1 MKITPYLSDILSQ
14 PDALQ
19 KCLSELRHRPALT
32 TARARL
38 SSGHYRRIVLTGM
51 GASHSAAIPLLYR
64 LLRHGFAAHLIET
77 SELVHHLAELIAPDS
92 LIVAVSQSGQS
103 AEIIDLLDLAG
114 GRADLIAITNDEKS
128 PLAVYSRVFIPLRA
142 GPEYTVSCKTYLNTL
157 AALTA
162 LGDDLTGEAA
172 HAAAQLPAL
181 SDAPAKIEAY
191 LAAWG
196 DHIARLKACMA
207 SAENLFLLGR
217 GDSLAA
223 AHTGGLIIKEA
234 ARFPAQAMS
243 CAAYRH
249 GPIEITTPATHVVIF
264 AGPLSV
270 RQFNQNLADDIR
282 QFGGAAYLV
291 NAGDS
296 VIGAEVLPVFNLP
309 RAPLPAMPL
318 LEILPAQMLSVALAD
333 RAGHEA
339 GVFRFA
345 AKVTTIQ

>member
-1 MKITPYLSDILSQ
+1 MKITPYISDILSQ

-103 AEIIDLLDLAG
+103 AEIIDLLDLVG
-114 GRADLIAITNDEKS
+114 GRADLIAITNDETS
-128 PLAVYSRVFIPLRA
+128 PLAVHSQVFIPLRA

-162 LGDDLTGEAA
+162 LGDDLTDG
-172 HAAAQLPAL
+172 AAQLPAL
-181 SDAPAKIEAY
+181 SDAPAKIDAY
-191 LAAWG
+191 LATWD

-264 AGPLSV
+264 AGPPSV

-282 QFGGAAYLV
+282 QFGGVAYLV
-291 NAGDS
+291 DAGDS
-296 VIGAEVLPVFNLP
+296 ALGAEVLPVFNLP